1 VSKAFGLAAIACMVG
16 AALPRPAAAQFE
28 ITPFFASYYAVT
40 KLDDAVAG
48 NSNVSEK
55 QFAAPGFGAR
65 LTFWL
70 GSSIGIEGAGSFAFS
85 GTRFVSSGT
94 AGPAVGASLSGT
106 IISGTGRFLWRPPRT
121 NFHLLLG
128 GGIVSRGGDTWDF
141 AFIEK
146 KTNVTG
152 VVGFGVRAA
161 ITPKL
166 ALNVTVESNIY
177 QADPDGDGNEYDG
190 KMQADIYVAI
200 GVPISFGGR

>member
-1 VSKAFGLAAIACMVG
+1 VVG
-16 AALPRPAAAQFE
+16 AALPGSLAAQVEF
-28 ITPFFASYYAVT
+28 TPFFASYYAVT

-55 QFAAPGFGAR
+55 QFAAPAFGAR
-65 LTFWL
+65 LAFWL
-70 GSSIGIEGAGSFAFS
+70 GSSFGIEGAGSFAFS
-85 GTRFVSSGT
+85 GTRFVSSN
-94 AGPAVGASLSGT
+94 AGAVGASLSGT
-106 IISGTGRFLWRPPRT
+106 LITGTARILYRPPRT
-121 NFHLLLG
+121 NFHMLVG

-146 KTNVTG
+146 KTNIGG

-166 ALNVTVESNIY
+166 ALNVNVESMIY
-177 QADPDGDGNEYDG
+177 QTNPDGDGTEYDG